1 MNPCTHVLQDLC
13 MFSPESTV
21 DERDEI
27 TVASGTLSRS
37 SSMESLNQVNITS
50 SEQAEAI
57 LGTSNPAQGE
67 FSS

>member
-1 MNPCTHVLQDLC
+1 MHSHTARFVCSL
-13 MFSPESTV
+13 ESTID

-50 SEQAEAI
+50 PEQAEAI